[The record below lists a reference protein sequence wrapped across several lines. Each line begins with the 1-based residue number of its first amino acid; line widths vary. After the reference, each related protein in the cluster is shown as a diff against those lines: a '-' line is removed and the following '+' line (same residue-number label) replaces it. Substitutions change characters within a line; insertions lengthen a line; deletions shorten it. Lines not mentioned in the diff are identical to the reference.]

1 MRDKLELSIAML
13 ELADNKI
20 SKTHEHDIADR
31 MIDSFRA
38 GLRTAVFENIAEKN
52 ELAAVLQTFK
62 ASRDQGEILDLEI
75 LLSDI
80 VGVFSIKTNEDF
92 RVPEGHLDQRS
103 LTSADSKMKSLR
115 RHKTT
120 ASSTRS

>member
-1 MRDKLELSIAML
+1 MIMILPTGL
-13 ELADNKI
+13 LAHFGSDF
-20 SKTHEHDIADR
+20 A
-31 MIDSFRA
+31 
-38 GLRTAVFENIAEKN
+38 LRYSRIFAEKN

-103 LTSADSKMKSLR
+103 LTRADLTMTSPR